1 MSILVAEL
9 VLLALVTLAGREA
22 WLRWG
27 PGVGAGYASADEAR
41 ELLGVGRLR
50 RVRRVVRPDLAQE
63 RKR

>member
-1 MSILVAEL
+1 M
-9 VLLALVTLAGREA
+9 LLALVTLVGREV

-50 RVRRVVRPDLAQE
+50 RVRSVVRPDLA
-63 RKR
+63 RKGKR